1 MVNID
6 MKNKKRDP
14 DQTFINKASITEAG
28 NAESHP
34 LITHCGGKDQQT
46 KDIEKLH
53 PERKIT

>member
-1 MVNID
+1 

-14 DQTFINKASITEAG
+14 DQTFINKTSITEVG
-28 NAESHP
+28 NAVSHP